1 MNEDR
6 IITPTM
12 VETDREIEQS
22 LRPRTIDEY
31 IGQEKLKEKLEI
43 FIKAAKQRYEALDHV
58 LLYGPPGLGKT
69 LWPA

>member
-31 IGQEKLKEKLEI
+31 IGQEKLKEKLKFSLKLQSNGMKLWI
-43 FIKAAKQRYEALDHV
+43 MYCYMDRRGWV
-58 LLYGPPGLGKT
+58 RR